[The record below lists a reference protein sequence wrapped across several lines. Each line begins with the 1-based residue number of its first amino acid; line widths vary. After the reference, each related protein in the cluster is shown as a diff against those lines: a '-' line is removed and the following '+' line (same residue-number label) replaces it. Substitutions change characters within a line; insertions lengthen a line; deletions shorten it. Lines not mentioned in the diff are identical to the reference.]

1 MYQKYLKLAAGIIR
15 IQSIGIL
22 VFALVT
28 LVGAL
33 ATQDIDSWT
42 TLVTELII
50 YLFFVVVMW
59 LIARGLM
66 RGNNRA
72 FGPYVLTQL
81 FLIIIAWP
89 LATEGQLATRVLGV
103 IAGLSTLAALYLV
116 FSKTF
121 REEFFE
127 I

>member
-1 MYQKYLKLAAGIIR
+1 MYKNYLKLATGIIR
-15 IQSIGIL
+15 IQSLGIL

-33 ATQDIDSWT
+33 TTQDIDSWT

-50 YLFFVVVMW
+50 YLFFVVAMW

-89 LATEGQLATRVLGV
+89 LVTEGQIATRIVGA
-103 IAGLSTLAALYLV
+103 IAGLSTLAALYV
-116 FSKTF
+116 IFSKTF